1 MLDMSRSRTDVTE
14 LLKYSEPEPSDPQQR
29 FLDEIEIAMCPENE
43 RVEALEDTVVSYA
56 VRVECELDLLDAEL
70 GGYVIHG

>member
-1 MLDMSRSRTDVTE
+1 MFEMSSRTDVSE
-14 LLKYSEPEPSDPQQR
+14 LLNHAETEPSDPQQR
-29 FLDEIEIAMCPENE
+29 FLDEVEIAMCPENE